1 MITYYDLEKK
11 EKKKYEKEFK
21 KTPVGKEITHRK
33 IIIELLML
41 AIDVFLLFCIF
52 YLKIEND
59 FSDVWLF
66 TFFVFLI
73 SYIYY
78 DTNFTAW
85 LKNKHNIK
93 RW

>member
-1 MITYYDLEKK
+1 MITYYDLENK

-21 KTPVGKEITHRK
+21 KTPVGKEINHRK
-33 IIIELLML
+33 IIIEVLML
-41 AIDVFLLFCIF
+41 SIDLFLIFCEF

-66 TFFVFLI
+66 TFLVFII
-73 SYIYY
+73 SYIYF
-78 DTNFTAW
+78 DINFTAW
-85 LKNKHNIK
+85 LKNKHDIK